1 MKTFTKLLILVLF
14 VTLNVAG
21 IFPGTN
27 QVKQAQASSY
37 IDTGSATQSDYITL
51 GSYYISKANVKAM
64 AKNMRVATGGGAIIT
79 SGVVGYVLARVPGMA
94 VITTAAALSANAQS
108 KTEVL
113 YAADH
118 NMRVHVVIKDQAAY
132 HTSYSTVVE
141 FTAVH

>member
-1 MKTFTKLLILVLF
+1 MKKFTKLIAVSLF
-14 VTLNVAG
+14 VALNVTG
-21 IFPGTN
+21 VLPGANTT
-27 QVKQAQASSY
+27 KQAQASDY
-37 IDTGSATQSDYITL
+37 IGTGSAAQSYITL
-51 GSYYISKANVKAM
+51 GSYYISQKNVKEM
-64 AKNMRVATGGGAIIT
+64 AKNMRAATGGGAIIT

-108 KTEVL
+108 QTEVL

-118 NMRVHVVIKDQAAY
+118 NMRVQVVIKDQAAY

>member
-64 AKNMRVATGGGAIIT
+64 AKNMRVATGGRSDKNFRRGRLCISESSRYGRYNDSRRT
-79 SGVVGYVLARVPGMA
+79 FCQR
-94 VITTAAALSANAQS
+94 
-108 KTEVL
+108 
-113 YAADH
+113 
-118 NMRVHVVIKDQAAY
+118 
-132 HTSYSTVVE
+132 TVQD
-141 FTAVH
+141 